1 MMIKLKDAVTKLTEN
16 ELKEANKNFLQFN
29 SDHEGYAVILEEFEE
44 AKDELDSFANS
55 KEDLWRTIK
64 NDCIDL
70 ELVDIMKDN
79 AMDMACEA
87 IQTAAMCQKFLDS
100 WEKRKSLE

>member
-1 MMIKLKDAVTKLTEN
+1 MMKLRKKIKELTEN
-16 ELKEANKNFLQFN
+16 ELKEANSNFRPFA